1 MFLNATAA
9 LLTMIGEE
17 AVAVQSTNL
26 AGAVAVLS
34 AMITPAVLI
43 AACGSLT
50 ISTGNRLARAVE
62 RTRELSQQFKS
73 LAKDTSDADAPE
85 QRAMLFDQLRRATR
99 RARLLQRAMTRIYL
113 AVSVFVATS
122 VAIGIVAVTSQS
134 YAWVPIILGL
144 AGGALLFQA
153 SVFLIVESRIQ
164 MRAVRNE
171 MKFTWE
177 AGRQIAP
184 SDLIEQ
190 HDAER
195 RWMRRPW
202 R

>member
-1 MFLNATAA
+1 M
-9 LLTMIGEE
+9 LLIGEE

-50 ISTGNRLARAVE
+50 ISTANRLARVIE
-62 RTRELSQQFKS
+62 RTREISRQFETV
-73 LAKDTSDADAPE
+73 AKDESGADVSKR
-85 QRAMLFDQLRRATR
+85 RAMLFDQLRRATR

-113 AVSVFVATS
+113 AISVFVATS
-122 VAIGIVAVTSQS
+122 VAIGIVAVSSQR
-134 YAWVPIILGL
+134 YAWIPIILGL
-144 AGGALLFQA
+144 AGAALLFQA
-153 SVFLIVESRIQ
+153 SLLLIVESRIQ

-177 AGRQIAP
+177 AGRSIAP
-184 SDLIEQ
+184 SDLVES
-190 HDAER
+190 DEAGR
-195 RWMRRPW
+195 RWMRRW
-202 R
+202 FAGS

>member
-1 MFLNATAA
+1 M
-9 LLTMIGEE
+9 LLLIGEE
-17 AVAVQSTNL
+17 AVAVQSANL

-50 ISTGNRLARAVE
+50 ISTANRLGRVIE
-62 RTRELSQQFKS
+62 RTRELSQQFES
-73 LAKDTSDADAPE
+73 LAKDESGTDVSKR
-85 QRAMLFDQLRRATR
+85 RAMLFDQLRRATR

-113 AVSVFVATS
+113 AISVFVATS
-122 VAIGIVAVTSQS
+122 VAIGIVAVTSQE

-144 AGGALLFQA
+144 AGAALLFQA
-153 SVFLIVESRIQ
+153 SVLLIVESRIQ

-177 AGRQIAP
+177 AGRSIAP
-184 SDLIEQ
+184 SDLIESQ
-190 HDAER
+190 NAR
-195 RWMRRPW
+195 RWMNRW
-202 R
+202 FGGD

>member
-1 MFLNATAA
+1 M
-9 LLTMIGEE
+9 LLIGEE

-50 ISTGNRLARAVE
+50 ISTANRLARVIE
-62 RTRELSQQFKS
+62 RTRELSQQFEK
-73 LAKDTSDADAPE
+73 LAKDESGADVSNR
-85 QRAMLFDQLRRATR
+85 RAMLFDQLRRATR

-113 AVSVFVATS
+113 AISVFVATS
-122 VAIGIVAVTSQS
+122 VAIGIVAVSSQR
-134 YAWVPIILGL
+134 YAWIPIILGL
-144 AGGALLFQA
+144 AGAALLFQA
-153 SVFLIVESRIQ
+153 SLLLIVESRIQ

-177 AGRQIAP
+177 AGRSIAP
-184 SDLIEQ
+184 SDLVES
-190 HDAER
+190 DEAER
-195 RWMRRPW
+195 RWMRRW
-202 R
+202 FVRS

>member
-1 MFLNATAA
+1 M
-9 LLTMIGEE
+9 LLLIGEE

-50 ISTGNRLARAVE
+50 ISTANRLARVIE
-62 RTRELSQQFKS
+62 RTRELSQQFET
-73 LAKDTSDADAPE
+73 LAKDESGADVSKR
-85 QRAMLFDQLRRATR
+85 RAMLFDQLRRATR

-113 AVSVFVATS
+113 AISVFVATS
-122 VAIGIVAVTSQS
+122 VAIGIVAVSSQR
-134 YAWVPIILGL
+134 YAWIPIILGL
-144 AGGALLFQA
+144 AGAALLFQA
-153 SVFLIVESRIQ
+153 SLLLIVESRIQ

-177 AGRQIAP
+177 AGRSIAP
-184 SDLIEQ
+184 SDLVET
-190 HDAER
+190 DEAER
-195 RWMRRPW
+195 RWMRRW
-202 R
+202 FVRS

>member
-1 MFLNATAA
+1 M
-9 LLTMIGEE
+9 LLIGEE

-50 ISTGNRLARAVE
+50 ISTANRLARVIE
-62 RTRELSQQFKS
+62 RTRELSQQFEK
-73 LAKDTSDADAPE
+73 LARDESGADVSNR
-85 QRAMLFDQLRRATR
+85 RAMLFDQLRRATR

-113 AVSVFVATS
+113 AISVFVATS
-122 VAIGIVAVTSQS
+122 VAIGIVAVSSQR
-134 YAWVPIILGL
+134 YAWIPIILGL
-144 AGGALLFQA
+144 AGAALLFQA
-153 SVFLIVESRIQ
+153 SLLLIVESRIQ

-177 AGRQIAP
+177 AGRSIAP
-184 SDLIEQ
+184 SDLVES
-190 HDAER
+190 DEAER
-195 RWMRRPW
+195 RWMRRW
-202 R
+202 FVRS